1 MKKALILIV
10 GLIVLFVIGCSSPE
24 PEPQNPPQREPGAVG
39 VTAGQSG
46 TGTTSGASTGY

>member
-1 MKKALILIV
+1 MKKTLLLMLGA
-10 GLIVLFVIGCSSPE
+10 IVLFVIGCSAPDE
-24 PEPQNPPQREPGAVG
+24 EPQTPPQRQQGAIG